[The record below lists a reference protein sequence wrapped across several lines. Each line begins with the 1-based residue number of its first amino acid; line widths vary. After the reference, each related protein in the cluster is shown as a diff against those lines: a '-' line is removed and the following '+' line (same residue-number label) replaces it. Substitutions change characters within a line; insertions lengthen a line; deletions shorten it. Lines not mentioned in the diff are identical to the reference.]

1 MDIALYPV
9 PYQPL
14 SYPQPTDTRAIP
26 ASKSGLSP
34 RQEKDGSAGEPI
46 LQGEVLDR
54 QRRRAQDSRQGQ
66 TYSAGQQARQARPDL
81 SGLGSSSRNAVEAYL
96 QNSEFT
102 ATNLVTRSLIDLYA

>member
-14 SYPQPTDTRAIP
+14 SYPQPTDARAIP

-34 RQEKDGSAGEPI
+34 RQEKDGSSGEPI

-54 QRRRAQDSRQGQ
+54 QRRRAQDNRQGQ
-66 TYSAGQQARQARPDL
+66 TYSAEQRSRQARQDL
-81 SGLGSSSRNAVEAYL
+81 SGLGHSSRNAVEAYL
-96 QNSEFT
+96 QNSEST
-102 ATNLVTRSLIDLYA
+102 VTNLVTRSLIDVYA